1 MTDETDE
8 PLVSI
13 VMAARNYA
21 RFLPTAIDSAAA
33 QTVADWEL
41 LIIDDGSTDETPA
54 AVRPY
59 LHDRRVRYV
68 RSDRLGQSRAK
79 NLGERLS
86 RGTFLAYLD
95 ADDAWLPTKLEKQLA
110 VFDRHPACGVVFT
123 ARELIDDAGA
133 TIAPN
138 AQQATV
144 AFPAGRGLEPIFL
157 KNFVCFSS
165 VLVRKHVFDHVG
177 GFDPNLD
184 LAIDYDLWLRVAR
197 HYEFHGVAE
206 PLTRYR
212 TGHGNLSGKLIDRVR
227 TAEAI
232 MNRAVARNPGSL
244 SAAAVGEGYAST
256 FRTAAYTLRTK
267 EPRASLRWSL
277 RALHAGGKRL
287 EALRGLIGTLVWRNR
302 VPSTGEN
309 AACNR

>member
-1 MTDETDE
+1 MSAAK

-13 VMAARNYA
+13 VTAARNYA
-21 RFLPTAIDSAAA
+21 RFLPTAVDSAFA

-41 LIIDDGSTDETPA
+41 ILIDDGSTDDTPD

-59 LHDRRVRYV
+59 LADARVRHV

-79 NLGERLS
+79 NLGERLA
-86 RGTFLAYLD
+86 RGTFIAYLD

-110 VFDRHPACGVVFT
+110 AFAAHPACGVVFT

-138 AQQATV
+138 AQQTTA
-144 AFPAGRGLEPIFL
+144 AFPAGRVFEFLFL

-165 VLVRKHVFDHVG
+165 VMVKKHVFDHIG

-184 LAIDYDLWLRVAR
+184 LAIDYDLWLRVSR
-197 HYEFHGVAE
+197 HYEFRGLAE

-227 TAEAI
+227 TADAI
-232 MNRAVARNPGSL
+232 MNRALRRGPEALTP
-244 SAAAVGEGYAST
+244 AAIGEGYAST
-256 FRTAAYTLRTK
+256 YRAAAFTMRPK
-267 EPRASLRWSL
+267 ERRQSLLWSL
-277 RALHAGGKRL
+277 RALHAGGNRL
-287 EALRGLIGTLVWRNR
+287 EALRGLLGTLLKRR
-302 VPSTGEN
+302 REPSTGEN

>member
-1 MTDETDE
+1 MK
-8 PLVSI
+8 PLISV
-13 VMAARNYA
+13 VMAAKNYA
-21 RFLPTAIDSAAA
+21 RFLPTAVDSVFA
-33 QTVADWEL
+33 QTIADWEL
-41 LIIDDGSTDETPA
+41 VIIDDGSTDETPA

-59 LHDRRVRYV
+59 LRDPRVRYV

-86 RGTFLAYLD
+86 RGGFIAYLD

-110 VFDRHPACGVVFT
+110 VFAEHPECGVVFT
-123 ARELIDDAGA
+123 ARELIDDAGR

-138 AQQATV
+138 AQQTTT
-144 AFPAGRGLEPIFL
+144 AFPRGHVFEQIFL

-165 VLVRKHVFDHVG
+165 AMVKKQVFDRVG

-197 HYEFHGVAE
+197 HYDFHGLAE

-227 TAEAI
+227 TAEVI
-232 MNRAVARNPGSL
+232 MNRAIARNPNALCSETI
-244 SAAAVGEGYAST
+244 GEGYAST
-256 FRTAAYTLRTK
+256 FRAAAFTLRRK
-267 EPRASLRWSL
+267 ETRQSLRWSL
-277 RALHAGGKRL
+277 RAILAGGKRR
-287 EALRGLIGTLVWRNR
+287 EALRGLLGTLVRLKR
-302 VPSTGEN
+302 EVSTGEN
-309 AACNR
+309 AAYNR